1 MTQRADLMRSRR
13 RLTAAPGSRHDRMI
27 RLLGVVLP
35 SAIGVLVAFLA
46 LAPVLRNTELSFLLD
61 KNQVD
66 IARERMRVSQALYR
80 GQDSEG
86 RPFSLE
92 AGSAVQQS
100 SRNPVVQLKELAA
113 RILLAEGPGVLE
125 ARQGSY
131 NIDSEQVSI
140 VGPVQF
146 SSANGYRMVTRD
158 VDIDLPERR
167 MVSRGAVTG
176 RLPAGTFRA
185 DQLKAD
191 LVNRTVTLEGRARL
205 RMTQG
210 GLTRR

>member
-1 MTQRADLMRSRR
+1 MTERADQMRSRR
-13 RLTAAPGSRHDRMI
+13 QLFAAPGSRHDRLV
-27 RLLGVVLP
+27 RVLGIVLP

-46 LAPVLRNTELSFLLD
+46 LAPLLRNTEVSFLLD

-66 IARERMRVSQALYR
+66 IARERMRVTEALYR

-86 RPFSLE
+86 RPFSLK

-100 SRNPVVQLKELAA
+100 SRTPIVQLKDLAA

-125 ARQGSY
+125 AGQGNY
-131 NIDSEQVSI
+131 NMDSEQVSI
-140 VGPVQF
+140 VGAVQF

-158 VDIDLPERR
+158 VDIDLPERQ
-167 MVSRGAVTG
+167 MVSRGEVTG
-176 RLPAGTFRA
+176 RVPTGTFRA
-185 DQLKAD
+185 DRLKAD
-191 LVNRTVTLEGRARL
+191 LTNRTVTLEGRARL

-210 GLTRR
+210 GFPQ

>member
-1 MTQRADLMRSRR
+1 MTERADQMRDRR
-13 RLTAAPGSRHDRMI
+13 QLFAAPGSRHDRLV
-27 RLLGVVLP
+27 RVLGLVLP

-46 LAPVLRNTELSFLLD
+46 LAPLLRNTEVSFLLD
-61 KNQVD
+61 KNQVE
-66 IARERMRVSQALYR
+66 IARERMRVTEALYR

-86 RPFSLE
+86 RPFSLK

-100 SRNPVVQLKELAA
+100 SRTPIVQLKDLAA

-125 ARQGSY
+125 AGQGNY
-131 NIDSEQVSI
+131 NMDSEQVSI

-158 VDIDLPERR
+158 VDIDLPERQ
-167 MVSRGAVTG
+167 MVSRGEVTG
-176 RLPAGTFRA
+176 RVPTGTFRA
-185 DQLKAD
+185 DRLKAD
-191 LVNRTVTLEGRARL
+191 LTERTVTLEGRARL

-210 GLTRR
+210 GFPK

>member
-1 MTQRADLMRSRR
+1 MTERADQMRNRR
-13 RLTAAPGSRHDRMI
+13 QLFAAPGSRHDRLV
-27 RLLGVVLP
+27 RVLGVVLP
-35 SAIGVLVAFLA
+35 SGIGVLAAFLA
-46 LAPVLRNTELSFLLD
+46 LAPLLRNTEVSFLLD

-66 IARERMRVSQALYR
+66 IARERMRVTEALYR

-86 RPFSLE
+86 RPFSLK

-100 SRNPVVQLKELAA
+100 SRTPVVQLKDLAA

-125 ARQGSY
+125 AGQGNY
-131 NIDSEQVSI
+131 NMDSEQVSI

-158 VDIDLPERR
+158 VDIDLPKRS
-167 MVSRGAVTG
+167 MVSRGEVTG
-176 RLPAGTFRA
+176 RLPTGTFRA
-185 DQLKAD
+185 DRLKAD
-191 LVNRTVTLEGRARL
+191 LTNRTVTLEGRARL

-210 GLTRR
+210 GLPK